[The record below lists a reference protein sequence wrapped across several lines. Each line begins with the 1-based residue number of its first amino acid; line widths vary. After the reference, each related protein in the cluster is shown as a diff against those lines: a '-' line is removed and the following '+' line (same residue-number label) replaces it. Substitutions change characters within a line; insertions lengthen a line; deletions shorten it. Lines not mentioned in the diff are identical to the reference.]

1 MSEKAILSVAELAS
15 FLGVSKTIAYRLT
28 ASEGFPVLRLGKRI
42 LIPMDGLT
50 EWIAIKS
57 GSNKS
62 RT

>member
-15 FLGVSKTIAYRLT
+15 FLGVSKTVAYRLA

-50 EWIAIKS
+50 EWIATQS
-57 GSNKS
+57 GCNRSK
-62 RT
+62 T